1 MGIDFLAVFGAQR
14 MRNYDA
20 QPLLL
25 GDGLTMEEQ
34 PDDAPNRVDLSLEY
48 DEENWQPIDV
58 RRTTMPRPWGY
69 RPLRFIDGKDVGRT
83 VAWLQS
89 REGYPVPVR
98 LSEIGAVAMRDCGGQ
113 LRREFSAVEKVVTL
127 IADLFPWHEIE
138 GFAAALQERDFRLL
152 PVNVHPNDYTFD
164 FERMRVATQNRS
176 NDEMLWLECRALMN
190 DGDTPTLVDG
200 RLRPRA
206 SAFDTAS
213 LPVVG
218 VIKSHSQNYLH
229 DQGWRT
235 FYQLAPGQRTPA
247 FRLCDEHLNV
257 ITWYLRLD
265 GTRGEM
271 PNWGIVRAEIAE
283 PFKKEQLGEH
293 WTGYIDQLSQLLC
306 NYRCRDES
314 YSRAVVSLQPI
325 QEAEHS
331 LGALFSDAD
340 ALINMF
346 YRMTNL

>member
-1 MGIDFLAVFGAQR
+1 MGIDFLAVYGAQR

-25 GDGLTMEEQ
+25 GDGLMMAEQ
-34 PDDAPNRVDLSLEY
+34 SDDAPSKMDLSLELDV
-48 DEENWQPIDV
+48 DEWQPIDIC
-58 RRTTMPRPWGY
+58 RTTMPRPWGY

-89 REGYPVPVR
+89 HNGLPVPVR
-98 LSEIGAVAMRDCGGQ
+98 LSEIGAVVMRDVGGQ
-113 LRREFSAVEKVVTL
+113 LRREFSVVEKTVTL
-127 IADLFPWHEIE
+127 IADLFPWQEIE
-138 GFAAALQERDFRLL
+138 DFAAALQERNFRFL
-152 PVNVHPNDYTFD
+152 PVNVHPDNYTFD

-176 NDEMLWLECRALMN
+176 NDEMLRLECHALMN
-190 DGDTPTLVDG
+190 DGETPTLVDG
-200 RLRPRA
+200 RLEPRA
-206 SAFDTAS
+206 SAFDSAL

-229 DQGWRT
+229 AQGWRT
-235 FYQLAPGQRTPA
+235 FYQLAPGERTPA
-247 FRLCDEHLNV
+247 FLLRDQHLNV

-265 GTRGEM
+265 GRRGEL
-271 PNWGIVRAEIAE
+271 PNWGIVRVEIAE
-283 PFKKEQLGEH
+283 PFKEKQLGEN
-293 WTGYIDQLSQLLC
+293 WTEYIDQLSQLLC
-306 NYRCRDES
+306 TYRCRDES

-331 LGALFSDAD
+331 LGSLFSDAD
-340 ALINMF
+340 ALSSMF